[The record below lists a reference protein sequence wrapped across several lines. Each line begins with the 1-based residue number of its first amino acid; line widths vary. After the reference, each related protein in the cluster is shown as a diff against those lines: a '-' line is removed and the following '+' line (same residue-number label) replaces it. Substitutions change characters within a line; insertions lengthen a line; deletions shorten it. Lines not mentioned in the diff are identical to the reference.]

1 MKPFGCVRVIVNMRF
16 ITTSFLIVFLLGC
29 QAKTTNDRPS
39 QSINVANA
47 EALDTATLAGGCF
60 WCVEAALE
68 QIKGVSEV
76 VSGYSGGSASTADY
90 RSVSSGKTKHAEA
103 VQVYFDPE
111 IISYEQ
117 LLKIFFVA
125 HNPTQLNRQGPDF
138 GPQYRT
144 AIFYHDKSQKLIA
157 QKVITELAGNYTL
170 PIVTELNPFEEF
182 YLAEDYHQDYEKRNP
197 YQPYILRISKP
208 KVERVQKTF
217 PELLKEDH

>member
-1 MKPFGCVRVIVNMRF
+1 MRI
-16 ITTSFLIVFLLGC
+16 ITSSLLIVFLLGC
-29 QAKTTNDRPS
+29 QAKTPRDQRS
-39 QSINVANA
+39 QLANITNA

-76 VSGYSGGSASTADY
+76 VSGYSGGSASSADY
-90 RSVSSGKTKHAEA
+90 RAVSSGKTKHAEA

-111 IISYEQ
+111 IISFEQ
-117 LLKIFFVA
+117 LLKVFFVA
-125 HNPTQLNRQGPDF
+125 HDPTQLNRQGPDF

-144 AIFYHDKSQKLIA
+144 AIFYHNETQKATA
-157 QKVITELAGNYTL
+157 QKVMSELASNYTL
-170 PIVTELNPFEEF
+170 PIVTELNPLEAF
-182 YLAEDYHQDYEKRNP
+182 YFAEDYHQDYEKRNP

-217 PELLKEDH
+217 PELLKEGH